1 MHAADARKGAQDAK
15 DWRRQRQQHQ
25 MLDLIAGESSTEL
38 DCQMP
43 KAQLNKLHV
52 LQPTPAKTGSYGHEQ
67 NVNTLLIPDPYHP
80 LMGLSKITKEIC
92 SGTQIRQQLILG

>member
-15 DWRRQRQQHQ
+15 NWRRQRQQHQ
-25 MLDLIAGESSTEL
+25 MLDLIVGESTEL

-43 KAQLNKLHV
+43 KAQLN
-52 LQPTPAKTGSYGHEQ
+52 TACSAADTSNTGSYGHEQ

-92 SGTQIRQQLILG
+92 SGTRIRQQLILG